1 MGTKNSKVNITFERS
16 IYTTIKNLSEKE
28 NIPMSS
34 IIRDLVKEALEL
46 REDIVLSKF
55 AEDREKTF
63 NKSKVLSH
71 QEVWR

>member
-1 MGTKNSKVNITFERS
+1 MGTGNSKVNITFERS

>member
-1 MGTKNSKVNITFERS
+1 
-16 IYTTIKNLSEKE
+16 
-28 NIPMSS
+28 MSS